1 MKKLNQL
8 LAAIVLVSAVSFA
21 NGQAKVD
28 TNPTVK
34 TEPQSDD
41 EKFFLGKWDLMVYG
55 LPDGDTKMVL
65 NLVKKDGELAGTFG
79 DGGEN
84 DSKLT
89 KIKISK
95 NTIEMNFIGAG
106 YNIPVYLDK
115 KEDGTVEGS
124 MNDMFD
130 IKGKKAKE

>member
-8 LAAIVLVSAVSFA
+8 LAVIVLFSAVSFA

-28 TNPTVK
+28 SNSAVK
-34 TEPQSDD
+34 TESLSDD

-65 NLVKKDGELAGTFG
+65 NLVKKDGELSGTI
-79 DGGEN
+79 GEGSDKDN
-84 DSKLT
+84 KLT

-95 NTIEMNFIGAG
+95 NTLEINFIGAG

-130 IKGKKAKE
+130 IKGKRAKE